1 MDEKFRGRSSTFSY
15 TPNDTASR
23 TITLF
28 KSEQNLSTI
37 QPSRDSQTLLGGS
50 HLTSTLLLAADGDK
64 SVQTSGDIVQTPG
77 DSAADNCCMKL
88 FNWRVLLIPRF
99 LLMALSILLF
109 DLGVLATYAVLPSL
123 ADETGEY

>member
-37 QPSRDSQTLLGGS
+37 QPSRDSQKLLGGS
-50 HLTSTLLLAADGDK
+50 HLTSTLVLAADGDK
-64 SVQTSGDIVQTPG
+64 SVQKPG

-123 ADETGEY
+123 ADKSGEY